1 MGSQRKDDP
10 MKIEDL
16 DLTQVNI
23 SAVQEWINALR
34 SGNYRQGKNALA
46 RSTAEGTEYCCMG
59 VACEIAPFEDIKGL
73 FTTNLLFL
81 YDNENMVMPLRV
93 RQWLFG
99 KQEVVLGNPYI
110 TSMDVEHEFFDNES
124 SLAELKDAHGW
135 TFDEIAE
142 VIEQAILEPAKL
154 AQAKS

>member
-1 MGSQRKDDP
+1 
-10 MKIEDL
+10 MKVKDL

-34 SGNYRQGKNALA
+34 SGKYSQGRNALA
-46 RSTAEGTEYCCMG
+46 RKTAKGTEYCCMG

-73 FTTNLLFL
+73 FTINLLFL

-99 KQEVVLGNPYI
+99 KQEVVLGIPHI
-110 TSMDVEHEFFDNES
+110 TDMDVEYEFFDNES
-124 SLAELKDAHGW
+124 SLAELNDAHGW

-142 VIEQAILEPAKL
+142 VIEQAILKPAIE
-154 AQAKS
+154 AQK